1 MQFWIKLWLSFL
13 CLSTWIYRDHLT
25 LKIASF
31 LHVFFWAS
39 LDHSLRSKGLFLMEA
54 LWTRFF
60 PIVRKLRE
68 LLKGGTLGV
77 PRCLQADFGFV
88 GPTDPSHRLL
98 DPAQAGG
105 AMLDIDIYV
114 VQLATMTFGTSIP
127 EIKSSAILTPQGVD
141 AEGALTLTWKDTAS
155 ASLLFTIRA
164 CTPENSVIMC
174 DKGYVRIHGQ
184 AHCPERMTVSRAS
197 TDRGKFVNEE
207 FSFPLPKLKQVDDF
221 GKVVEFPP
229 FSSLFRLGPYGKMI
243 PIEK

>member
-1 MQFWIKLWLSFL
+1 MSVYLDIPGSSYPENGQ
-13 CLSTWIYRDHLT
+13 
-25 LKIASF
+25 F

-105 AMLDIDIYV
+105 AMLDIGIYV

-184 AHCPERMTVSRAS
+184 AHCPERMTVSKAS
-197 TDRGKFVNEE
+197 TDRGKFVDEE

-229 FSSLFRLGPYGKMI
+229 FSSLFRFGPYGKMI